1 MQRLGGKIVVPSF
14 ALTYG
19 AFLVVCCVSAPF
31 IYVGLPEGIILGFYA
46 GVQFQ
51 WSLSSY
57 VIDASI
63 ATKYYIN
70 SDVVLNNDL
79 QDKQWEIY
87 AYNDKQAI
95 EFFWEKMEKRGV
107 DVIGEP
113 SITARD

>member
-1 MQRLGGKIVVPSF
+1 MDF
-14 ALTYG
+14 T
-19 AFLVVCCVSAPF
+19 
-31 IYVGLPEGIILGFYA
+31 LGFSS
-46 GVQFQ
+46 GGPFQ
-51 WSLSSY
+51 SY